1 LHFLI
6 LAMKYIII
14 KGNNSAGK
22 ASTVN
27 EVCRR
32 LKPEKICRV
41 YFSETGRVTLHQ
53 VFSFGDLADGTYL
66 ITIKGKHI
74 LMVSGAPTQQ
84 KRKISV
90 IIDSLLSLHIHIEF
104 AIVAM
109 SGSEKLKDYATATE
123 LAKYGKCIYETKIW
137 RIPSHKFNLTEEWN
151 KRISYLTAIT
161 LHNI

>member
-1 LHFLI
+1 
-6 LAMKYIII
+6 MKYIII
-14 KGNNSAGK
+14 KGNNSSGK
-22 ASTVN
+22 AATVN
-27 EVCRR
+27 EICRR

-41 YFSETGRVTLHQ
+41 YFSELGKVSLHQ
-53 VFSFGDLADGTYL
+53 VYSHGDLADGTYL
-66 ITIKGKHI
+66 ITVRSKNI

-84 KRKISV
+84 RKKIST
-90 IIDSLLSLHIHIEF
+90 IIDSLLNLSFTIEF

-109 SGSEKLKDYATATE
+109 SGSEKLKDYATDKE
-123 LAKYGKCIYETKIW
+123 LAKYGKCIHETKIW

>member
-1 LHFLI
+1 
-6 LAMKYIII
+6 MKYILI
-14 KGNNSAGK
+14 KGNTSAGK

-32 LKPEKICRV
+32 LKPEKICRL
-41 YFSETGRVTLHQ
+41 YFSENGKVSLHT
-53 VFSFGDLADGTYL
+53 VYSSGDLADGNYL
-66 ITIKGKHI
+66 VTIRSKRV
-74 LMVSGAPTQQ
+74 LMVSNAPTQQ
-84 KRKISV
+84 RVKIST
-90 IIDSLLSLHIHIEF
+90 IIDSLLSISITVEF

-109 SGSEKLKDYATATE
+109 SGSEKLKDFATAKE